1 MRKAV
6 IVVLRVNAI
15 LFIAFQLFLEINF
28 KPSIHVKSIPRWR
41 ETNLFHECLHY
52 LHNQKNKHGN

>member
-41 ETNLFHECLHY
+41 ETNLFH
-52 LHNQKNKHGN
+52 